1 MSKELNID
9 DLTGKSDKIVNN
21 NITYQDDKQLT
32 DRIFD
37 DLTNDKNIRKN
48 SRLTIELVD
57 KVLKTDI
64 YATIFNNKILQK
76 YHKNVLE
83 TLVSV
88 KGLGRREYV
97 QMIQQNQENILHPDL
112 NKKKDIFR

>member
-1 MSKELNID
+1 MKKVTLNDMVGQTDNI
-9 DLTGKSDKIVNN
+9 TN
-21 NITYQDDKQLT
+21 NITYDNNKQLT

-48 SRLTIELVD
+48 SRLNIELVD
-57 KVLKTDI
+57 KILKTDI

-97 QMIQQNQENILHPDL
+97 QMIQQQQTNILDPNL
-112 NKKKDIFR
+112 NKSKDIFR